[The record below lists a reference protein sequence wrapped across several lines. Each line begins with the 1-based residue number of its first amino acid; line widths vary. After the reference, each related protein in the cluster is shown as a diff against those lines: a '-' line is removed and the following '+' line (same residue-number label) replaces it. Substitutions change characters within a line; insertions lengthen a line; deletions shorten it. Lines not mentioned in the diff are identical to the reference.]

1 MPIGSTRLPILTA
14 VIAVAAIIAAR
25 LPTIQSEA
33 RANELPAARLPLR
46 LGQWEGIEVPVP
58 QDVQRALPTAHI
70 LSRQYQCP
78 SGLANVTIVTGSDAT
93 ALHDPHD
100 CLTGDG
106 WHFLKEQSRTVDVGA
121 PAHPIQVREVL
132 MANGPV
138 RARMWYWYAIGSEI
152 YNRTLPARLGL
163 FRIRLT
169 EGRGRRAQF
178 VRLIVGGETES
189 ARTTVMLA
197 DLTRQ
202 IARSS

>member
-1 MPIGSTRLPILTA
+1 MPLGSTRLPILTA
-14 VIAVAAIIAAR
+14 LIAVTSLIAAR

-33 RANELPAARLPLR
+33 RANEPAAARLPLR
-46 LGQWEGIEVPVP
+46 LGQWEGVEVPVP
-58 QDVQRALPTAHI
+58 PDVQRALPTAHI
-70 LSRQYQCP
+70 LSREYQCP

-132 MANGPV
+132 MANGSV

-169 EGRGRRAQF
+169 EGHGRRAEF
-178 VRLIVGGETES
+178 VRLIVGGETDP
-189 ARTTVMLA
+189 ARTTFMLA
-197 DLTRQ
+197 DLVRQ
-202 IARSS
+202 ISRSS

>member
-14 VIAVAAIIAAR
+14 VITVAAIIAAR

-46 LGQWEGIEVPVP
+46 LGQWEGVEVPVP